1 MKIRVE
7 ITALD
12 FVTNFDKLT
21 GLCIG
26 ASALL
31 KAGPGTGS
39 SGSKVNNNNNKM

>member
-1 MKIRVE
+1 MKIRAE

-26 ASALL
+26 SAQGWAWHWQLRQ
-31 KAGPGTGS
+31 
-39 SGSKVNNNNNKM
+39 